1 MDIVTKV
8 TEKMN
13 YFYLIAINMNH
24 RACID
29 FKRRELPNTKL
40 MGNM

>member
-13 YFYLIAINMNH
+13 YFYFISINMNH

-29 FKRRELPNTKL
+29 FKGRELPNTKL